1 MWSLLKGKRK
11 CKKEVEKER
20 GQQKTKEDRG
30 ATERNREEMR
40 SCCRGKWVEKQ
51 SKMTVRQAGG
61 RTITERIGTRKKKLK
76 ERKESGGDG
85 M

>member
-20 GQQKTKEDRG
+20 RQQKTKEDKG

-51 SKMTVRQAGG
+51 SKTAVR
-61 RTITERIGTRKKKLK
+61 
-76 ERKESGGDG
+76 
-85 M
+85 